1 MTENGVAH
9 SHEEEENELLT
20 FYKHHLGESR
30 SRSTAIN
37 YSFLQ
42 EQSQDL
48 TDLEDPFTEDEIK
61 QVIFQARSDNAP
73 GPDGFTGA
81 FFNKC
86 WEIIQEDVVLAINQ
100 VANHDTQSLWL
111 LNSAY
116 IALLP
121 KRTEALQV
129 TTSCMERVFD
139 RVTLSPMLFILAIDP
154 LQKLLARAQ
163 EEGLLQPL
171 HKWTARLNVALY
183 ADDVVVF
190 TRPDKQELH
199 TVQTILHNFGI
210 STGMV
215 TNLSKS
221 EVYAI
226 RCEDLDL
233 QNILSPFP
241 AQRKAF
247 PCTYLGLPL
256 HIRKLKKSDVQPL
269 IDRFSARLPT
279 WKGKLLNK
287 TGRSSLP
294 TSSISVVGTTVTSA
308 LFEVWNR
315 RQPLTS
321 SWTAPLQSKSGDS
334 SGRR

>member
-1 MTENGVAH
+1 
-9 SHEEEENELLT
+9 
-20 FYKHHLGESR
+20 
-30 SRSTAIN
+30 
-37 YSFLQ
+37 
-42 EQSQDL
+42 
-48 TDLEDPFTEDEIK
+48 
-61 QVIFQARSDNAP
+61 
-73 GPDGFTGA
+73 
-81 FFNKC
+81 
-86 WEIIQEDVVLAINQ
+86 
-100 VANHDTQSLWL
+100 
-111 LNSAY
+111 
-116 IALLP
+116 
-121 KRTEALQV
+121 
-129 TTSCMERVFD
+129 MEGVFD

-154 LQKLLARAQ
+154 LQKLPARAQ

-171 HKWTARLNVALY
+171 HKWTACLNVALY

-199 TVQTILHNFGI
+199 TVHTILHNFGI

-287 TGRSSLP
+287 TGWTVLIKSTLSALP
-294 TSSISVVGTTVTSA
+294 TYHRTVFPLKIWAKKDRKNPTRFPLDRIRTGTWRT
-308 LFEVWNR
+308 L
-315 RQPLTS
+315 L
-321 SWTAPLQSKSGDS
+321 SKLEEGL
-334 SGRR
+334 

>member
-121 KRTEALQV
+121 KRSEAL
-129 TTSCMERVFD
+129 RVGDYRLISLIHAFGK
-139 RVTLSPMLFILAIDP
+139 LFS
-154 LQKLLARAQ
+154 KLLANRLAPK
-163 EEGLLQPL
+163 LQ
-171 HKWTARLNVALY
+171 
-183 ADDVVVF
+183 
-190 TRPDKQELH
+190 QM
-199 TVQTILHNFGI
+199 I
-210 STGMV
+210 SKNQSAFIKG
-215 TNLSKS
+215 
-221 EVYAI
+221 
-226 RCEDLDL
+226 R
-233 QNILSPFP
+233 NI
-241 AQRKAF
+241 
-247 PCTYLGLPL
+247 
-256 HIRKLKKSDVQPL
+256 
-269 IDRFSARLPT
+269 
-279 WKGKLLNK
+279 
-287 TGRSSLP
+287 
-294 TSSISVVGTTVTSA
+294 
-308 LFEVWNR
+308 
-315 RQPLTS
+315 
-321 SWTAPLQSKSGDS
+321 
-334 SGRR
+334 